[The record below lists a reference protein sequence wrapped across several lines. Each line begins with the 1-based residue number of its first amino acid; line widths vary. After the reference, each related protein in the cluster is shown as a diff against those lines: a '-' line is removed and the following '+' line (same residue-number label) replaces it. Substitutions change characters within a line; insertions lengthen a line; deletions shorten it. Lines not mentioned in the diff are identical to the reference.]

1 MVDWNAQI
9 RAPDITHYTWSH
21 RKLEKLEGS
30 ETLRWRPDTG
40 LVTCIAGSIV
50 NGHRPAVTSAF
61 RLAQVAELKSDLIL
75 PASPPDLL
83 GPANVRITSDLH
95 GTKTRAPVG
104 SSPLRLENHLSPR
117 AQPWSA

>member
-9 RAPDITHYTWSH
+9 RAPNTTHYTWSH

-50 NGHRPAVTSAF
+50 NGHRPAVTSVGWGVVGKAS
-61 RLAQVAELKSDLIL
+61 RGL
-75 PASPPDLL
+75 PANAVDFVLNSIGRQTIWL
-83 GPANVRITSDLH
+83 G
-95 GTKTRAPVG
+95 KVG
-104 SSPLRLENHLSPR
+104 FQACAGRRTEI
-117 AQPWSA
+117 

>member
-9 RAPDITHYTWSH
+9 RAPNTTYRTRSH
-21 RKLEKLEGS
+21 KELEELGGS

-40 LVTCIAGSIV
+40 LVTCITGSIV
-50 NGHRPAVTSAF
+50 DGHRPAVTSAF

-75 PASPPDLL
+75 PASPLDLL
-83 GPANVRITSDLH
+83 GPANVRITVLH
-95 GTKTRAPVG
+95 GTSTRAPVG
-104 SSPLRLENHLSPR
+104 SSLSRLVNHLSPR